1 MIVDAASVVA
11 LLAALVPLA
20 LFWALLRH
28 HRSRGDGFS
37 PHAARPQAAARS
49 AIDDVGRDDVEGG
62 ERHPTS
68 AEDDTT
74 PQDETTAAGGAAA
87 AAAGG
92 AVVLGYDLARRAEQ
106 RREEEATGR
115 ADQ

>member
-20 LFWALLRH
+20 LFWALLHR
-28 HRSRGDGFS
+28 RSRGDGSS

-62 ERHPTS
+62 ERHPTP
-68 AEDDTT
+68 AQDDTT

-106 RREEEATGR
+106 RREEKATGR